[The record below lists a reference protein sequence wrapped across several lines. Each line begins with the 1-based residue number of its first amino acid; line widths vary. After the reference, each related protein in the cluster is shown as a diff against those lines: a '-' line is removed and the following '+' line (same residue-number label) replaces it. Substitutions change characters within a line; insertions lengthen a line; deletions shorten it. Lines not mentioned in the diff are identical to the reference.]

1 MEKQKQHW
9 SSSLHLCCL
18 LVLLFFT
25 FNAAKN
31 VATSLPHTIYVSV
44 TSVYFPNDGNQ
55 PELKIRL
62 FFDDLQRCVKEEWAL
77 TETPELG
84 YFAGEN
90 LNRYLSDH
98 LKILLDTTNIAFKME
113 SLEEDGEAISIHMI
127 PVQEVAEPL
136 ANSWKKLVIKTDLFV
151 NQIEEQQ
158 NLIRVRFESKREF
171 FNLDQNRLTAVF
183 SR

>member
-1 MEKQKQHW
+1 MQKQKLHW
-9 SSSLHLCCL
+9 FNALHLCCL
-18 LVLLFFT
+18 LGLLFFAL
-25 FNAAKN
+25 NAGKN
-31 VATSLPHTIYVSV
+31 VTATFPHTIYVSV

-62 FFDDLQRCVKEEWAL
+62 FLDDLQRCVKEEWGL

-84 YFAGEN
+84 FFAGEN
-90 LNRYLSDH
+90 LNRYLSNH
-98 LKILLDTTNIAFKME
+98 LKIKLDTTSIAFKME

-127 PVQEVAEPL
+127 PVQAVAEPL
-136 ANSWKKLVIKTDLFV
+136 ASTWKKMLIQTDLFV

-158 NLIRVRFESKREF
+158 NLVRVRYESKREF
-171 FNLDQNRLTAVF
+171 FNLDQKRLTAVF